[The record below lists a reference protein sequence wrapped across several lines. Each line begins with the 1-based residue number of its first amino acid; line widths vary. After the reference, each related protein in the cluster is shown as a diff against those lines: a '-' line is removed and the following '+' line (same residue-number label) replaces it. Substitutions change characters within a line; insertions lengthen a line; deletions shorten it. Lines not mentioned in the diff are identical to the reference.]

1 METQVEL
8 AKMTRGRRKAEA
20 RRNPLKLQDA
30 GLLLVVATLTLFFYA
45 ANPAMLAP
53 ATVRSVLAAA
63 SYPALVGLGLVM
75 LMIAGEID
83 LSTGPV
89 MGACAVVAAWL
100 MKYAGWPA
108 WAGAAGGLTL
118 ALVIGLING
127 VLTVKVGA
135 PSLVAT
141 LAVGITI
148 RGASYMLTPGVPI
161 YPLAPEVAVVG
172 GLRVFGL
179 LFVTVLM
186 LAGLVVA
193 QTILRQTRWGAA
205 IYATGGNRLAAE
217 QCGINTGRVKI
228 ACFMLTSLL
237 AGCAGLLVMCQLTA
251 GDPIIGRT
259 LEFAILTG
267 VVLGGASFYGGRGS
281 ALGMVLGAVLVQV
294 IKTGLV
300 LVHVNQNWHVF
311 ILGVLMATAAAVET
325 LGRRRRV

>member
-1 METQVEL
+1 METHVEL
-8 AKMTRGRRKAEA
+8 AKATRGPGRVRS
-20 RRNPLKLQDA
+20 RRNPLGLQDA
-30 GLLLVVATLTLFFYA
+30 GLLLVVAALTLYFYA
-45 ANPAMLAP
+45 RNPAMLAP
-53 ATVRSVLAAA
+53 ATVRSVLATA

-75 LMIAGEID
+75 LMISGEID

-89 MGACAVVAAWL
+89 MGACAVAAAWL

-108 WAGAAGGLTL
+108 WAGAAGGLAL
-118 ALVIGLING
+118 ALGVGLANG

-161 YPLAPEVAVVG
+161 YPLAPEVAMVG
-172 GLRVFGL
+172 GLRPFGL
-179 LFVTVLM
+179 LLVSVLM
-186 LAGLVVA
+186 LAVLAVV
-193 QTILRQTRWGAA
+193 QTVLRQTRWGAA

-217 QCGINTGRVKI
+217 QCGIHTDRIKI

-237 AGCAGLLVMCQLTA
+237 AGCSGLLVMCQLTA

-259 LEFAILTG
+259 LELSIITG
-267 VVLGGASFYGGRGS
+267 VVLGGASFFGGRGS
-281 ALGMVLGAVLVQV
+281 ALGTVLGAVLVQV

-300 LVHVNQNWHVF
+300 MVHVNQNWHVV
-311 ILGVLMATAAAVET
+311 ILGVLLATAAAVET
-325 LGRRRRV
+325 LGRRRRA

>member
-8 AKMTRGRRKAEA
+8 AKVTQSRGKAEA
-20 RRNPLKLQDA
+20 RHNPLKLQDA

-45 ANPAMLAP
+45 RNPAMLAP
-53 ATVRSVLAAA
+53 GTVRSVLAAA

-100 MKYAGWPA
+100 MRYAGWPA
-108 WAGAAGGLTL
+108 WAGASGGLAV
-118 ALVIGLING
+118 ALGVGLVNG
-127 VLTVKVGA
+127 LLTVKLGA

-148 RGASYMLTPGVPI
+148 RGASYMLTPGVPV

-172 GLRVFGL
+172 DMRVFGL
-179 LFVTVLM
+179 LVITVLM
-186 LAGLVVA
+186 LAVLAVV
-193 QTILRQTRWGAA
+193 QIVLRQTRWGAA

-217 QCGINTGRVKI
+217 RCGINTDRVKI

-237 AGCAGLLVMCQLTA
+237 AGCSGLLVMCQLKA

-259 LEFAILTG
+259 LELSIITG
-267 VVLGGASFYGGRGS
+267 VVLGGASFLGGRGS
-281 ALGMVLGAVLVQV
+281 ALGTVLGALLVQI

-300 LVHVNQNWHVF
+300 LVHVNASWNVV
-311 ILGVLMATAAAVET
+311 ILGLLLATAAAVET
-325 LGRRRRV
+325 LGHRRRV